1 MKKFEVVVMSVLTLL
16 FVGTLLHNGQSTK
29 TPESWEKD
37 VKQFGTTVT
46 AKKEKKQT
54 PTQDEINSVLA
65 GINVE
70 ELAGIAPAAGGDDAA
85 DTEDEQTPVSVTDE
99 DTSEDE
105 EEDTPATP
113 ADEEQ
118 TEE

>member
-29 TPESWEKD
+29 TPESWEQG
-37 VKQFGTTVT
+37 VKQFGETVT

-70 ELAGIAPAAGGDDAA
+70 ELAGIAPAAGGDDTA
-85 DTEDEQTPVSVTDE
+85 DTEDEQTPASVTDE
-99 DTSEDE
+99 ETSEDE
-105 EEDTPATP
+105 EENTPATP

>member
-46 AKKEKKQT
+46 AKKENRHKTKSIVFW
-54 PTQDEINSVLA
+54 PVLMLK
-65 GINVE
+65 NW
-70 ELAGIAPAAGGDDAA
+70 
-85 DTEDEQTPVSVTDE
+85 PVSHLPQVAMTQLIRKM
-99 DTSEDE
+99 SKHLY
-105 EEDTPATP
+105 P
-113 ADEEQ
+113 
-118 TEE
+118 